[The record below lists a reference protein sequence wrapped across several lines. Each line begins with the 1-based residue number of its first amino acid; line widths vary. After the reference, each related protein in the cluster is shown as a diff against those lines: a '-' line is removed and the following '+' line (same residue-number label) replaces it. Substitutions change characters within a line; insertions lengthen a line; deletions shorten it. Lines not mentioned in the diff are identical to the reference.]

1 MWIFTPDGF
10 FSVVEKAGD
19 RDTGILTIRSR
30 VAADLDALRE
40 RFMPELGPTIKGA
53 GTDYR
58 YRAKIS
64 KGAFSDGMKRVSES
78 VDYDNFKHA
87 VGTRQGYDR
96 ARVYARVWTA
106 LLDLEDQ
113 E

>member
-1 MWIFTPDGF
+1 MWVFTSIGF
-10 FSVVEKAGD
+10 FSVVEKPED
-19 RDTGILTIRSR
+19 RDAGMLTVRSR
-30 VAADLDALRE
+30 VKADLDALRE

-58 YRAKIS
+58 YRAKID
-64 KGAFSDGMKRVSES
+64 KGAFSEGMKRVSES

-87 VGTRQGYDR
+87 IGTRQGYDR
-96 ARVYARVWTA
+96 ARVYARVWTD

>member
-10 FSVVEKAGD
+10 YSIVEKPED
-19 RDTGILTIRSR
+19 RDAGMLTVRSR

-40 RFMPELGPTIKGA
+40 KFMPELGPTISGV
-53 GTDYR
+53 GTDYL

-64 KGAFSDGMKRVSES
+64 KAAFSEGMKRVSES
-78 VDYDNFKHA
+78 IDYCNFKFE

-96 ARVYARVWTA
+96 ARIYARVWTDLLA
-106 LLDLEDQ
+106 LEGQ
-113 E
+113 Q

>member
-1 MWIFTPDGF
+1 MWIFTDVGF
-10 FSVVEKAGD
+10 FSVVEKPED
-19 RDTGILTIRSR
+19 RDARMLTVRSR

-40 RFMPELGPTIKGA
+40 KFMPELGPTISGT

-58 YRAKIS
+58 YRAKIA
-64 KGAFSDGMKRVSES
+64 KAAFSEGMKRVSEA

-96 ARVYARVWTA
+96 ARIYARIWTDLLA
-106 LLDLEDQ
+106 LGDQ

>member
-1 MWIFTPDGF
+1 MRGG
-10 FSVVEKAGD
+10 AG
-19 RDTGILTIRSR
+19 RRS
-30 VAADLDALRE
+30 A
-40 RFMPELGPTIKGA
+40 ELGPTISGA

-58 YRAKIS
+58 YRAEIDR
-64 KGAFSDGMKRVSES
+64 GAFSAGMKRVSES

-96 ARVYARVWTA
+96 ARVYARIWTA